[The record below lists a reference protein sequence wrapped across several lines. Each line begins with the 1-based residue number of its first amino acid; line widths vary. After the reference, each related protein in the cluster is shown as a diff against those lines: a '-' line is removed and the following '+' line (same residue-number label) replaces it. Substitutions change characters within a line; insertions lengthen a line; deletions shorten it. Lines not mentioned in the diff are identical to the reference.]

1 MIKRN
6 WRFKYIIPRLSKMA
20 STKGAYRIGIK
31 KLKYKKIAKVI
42 SEIIAFIIGLA
53 ILTIDIK

>member
-1 MIKRN
+1 
-6 WRFKYIIPRLSKMA
+6 MA